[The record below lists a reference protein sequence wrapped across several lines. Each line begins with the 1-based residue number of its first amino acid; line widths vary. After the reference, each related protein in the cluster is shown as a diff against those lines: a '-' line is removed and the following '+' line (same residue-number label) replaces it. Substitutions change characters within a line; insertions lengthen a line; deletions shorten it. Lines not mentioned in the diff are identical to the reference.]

1 MRRTNR
7 HMNRAN
13 QVIGNFGELVKKQY
27 GFVSN
32 PSLPLWKRVEIRF
45 GEMNV
50 EELMLRPTN
59 MACHNLL
66 PDGVVVPRGTNSL
79 LGLGLNYCIK
89 PSLSNNINIKH
100 TFTRLKEDMR
110 RLYALRDNEEEGGY
124 IPSLYIKSKYKF
136 VPASDELELALS
148 TFEQAVINKQEEC
161 KRRHR
166 KRPRRNLTRRK
177 WNLIQS
183 LRRNDKYFVTDCD
196 KNLGP
201 VIMLREEY
209 IERGISEHLSN
220 ERNYKKLNKDEAMD
234 LHYQL
239 KRRYRIFIEKYRPRE
254 EEEAPVDYTCISKPE
269 ATFLGRSLQDNPD
282 QLSRF
287 RQTIKIHKDPYKMRP
302 IICCAGTFMNAWS
315 KWLDYWLQKLK
326 HHVPTYTKD
335 SQQILDETKSIQ
347 LPSNAL
353 LFSADANS
361 MYNNIDTDHA
371 IEVITWWL
379 KDLADRKLLP
389 ERFPLEAVLEAMVVI
404 MKNNI
409 FEWGDL
415 YFLQLL
421 GTAMGTSA
429 AVMWATIYFAYHEA
443 HTLIPKH
450 GQKLLYFRRFI
461 DDIFGI
467 WIGNTTTDWVEFC
480 NDVDNFGILTWD
492 IKQQRLTTSV
502 VFLDLTLSIEGN
514 RIVTRTFQKK
524 MNLFLY
530 LPAASAHPPNCIKGT
545 IYGLVGRY
553 YAQNTYRKDYVY
565 FCKLLY
571 RNLVAR
577 GWTRE
582 YIRQVINEASKNIE
596 GKAALPTTA
605 NTSSPSN
612 ECKPNPLYIH
622 MQYHPD
628 GISRKQVRELYEVHC
643 KELFEEELKITSF
656 TLAYSR
662 PKNTRDYV
670 SQAKL
675 HQAEGRTSSTIMGE
689 HYQGLNP

>member
-1 MRRTNR
+1 
-7 HMNRAN
+7 
-13 QVIGNFGELVKKQY
+13 
-27 GFVSN
+27 
-32 PSLPLWKRVEIRF
+32 
-45 GEMNV
+45 
-50 EELMLRPTN
+50 
-59 MACHNLL
+59 
-66 PDGVVVPRGTNSL
+66 
-79 LGLGLNYCIK
+79 
-89 PSLSNNINIKH
+89 
-100 TFTRLKEDMR
+100 
-110 RLYALRDNEEEGGY
+110 
-124 IPSLYIKSKYKF
+124 
-136 VPASDELELALS
+136 
-148 TFEQAVINKQEEC
+148 
-161 KRRHR
+161 
-166 KRPRRNLTRRK
+166 
-177 WNLIQS
+177 
-183 LRRNDKYFVTDCD
+183 
-196 KNLGP
+196 
-201 VIMLREEY
+201 
-209 IERGISEHLSN
+209 
-220 ERNYKKLNKDEAMD
+220 
-234 LHYQL
+234 
-239 KRRYRIFIEKYRPRE
+239 
-254 EEEAPVDYTCISKPE
+254 
-269 ATFLGRSLQDNPD
+269 
-282 QLSRF
+282 
-287 RQTIKIHKDPYKMRP
+287 
-302 IICCAGTFMNAWS
+302 
-315 KWLDYWLQKLK
+315 
-326 HHVPTYTKD
+326 
-335 SQQILDETKSIQ
+335 
-347 LPSNAL
+347 
-353 LFSADANS
+353 

-450 GQKLLYFRRFI
+450 GQKLLYFRRFV